1 MKITDM
7 RQSIAT
13 LVFALACVFMFAL
26 GSGVAVLVVG
36 ESLRL
41 DELARGWIGGFV
53 SAGIL
58 LMLIRSNKSKRGF

>member
-1 MKITDM
+1 M

-13 LVFALACVFMFAL
+13 LVVGLASVFMFAL
-26 GSGVAVLVVG
+26 GSGVAVLVFG
-36 ESLRL
+36 EALRL

-58 LMLIRSNKSKRGF
+58 LMLIRSDRSKKGS